1 MDKVI
6 AKGLI
11 GKEEVL
17 LEATIEDGELVLDFD
32 GGEDELLES
41 TLLMQLKYAP
51 AMGGTFYPEEKS
63 LLNVVNV
70 LQNDGFFTKL
80 ISIDI
85 EGEPETVPLEDE
97 PEGEEKIVY

>member
-1 MDKVI
+1 MKKVT

-11 GKEEVL
+11 GKQEL
-17 LEATIEDGELVLDFD
+17 LVEATIEGGELVLDFD
-32 GGEDELLES
+32 GGEDEYLES

-70 LQNDGFFTKL
+70 LQSGWFFKKL

-85 EGEPETVPLEDE
+85 EGEEETIPFDSEDD
-97 PEGEEKIVY
+97 GKVY

>member
-1 MDKVI
+1 MKKVT

-11 GKEEVL
+11 GKQELL

-32 GGEDELLES
+32 GSEDETLES
-41 TLLMQLKYAP
+41 AFKMQLKYAP

-70 LQNDGFFTKL
+70 LQSGWFFKKL

-85 EGEPETVPLEDE
+85 EGEEETIPFDSEDD
-97 PEGEEKIVY
+97 GKVY

>member
-1 MDKVI
+1 MMKKVI

-32 GGEDELLES
+32 GPEDETLES
-41 TLLMQLKYAP
+41 TFEMQLKYAP

-70 LQNDGFFTKL
+70 LQSGWFFKKL

-85 EGEPETVPLEDE
+85 EGEEETIPFDAEDDE
-97 PEGEEKIVY
+97 IVY

>member
-1 MDKVI
+1 MKKVT

-11 GKEEVL
+11 GKQELL

-85 EGEPETVPLEDE
+85 EGEEETIPFDSEDD
-97 PEGEEKIVY
+97 GKVY

>member
-1 MDKVI
+1 MEKVV
-6 AKGLI
+6 AI
-11 GKEEVL
+11 GKFGGEEIK
-17 LEATIEDGELVLDFD
+17 LEAIIENGELVILFD
-32 GGEDELLES
+32 GEQNEMLEPIIM
-41 TLLMQLKYAP
+41 TELKYAP
-51 AMGGTFYPEEKS
+51 AMGGTLYPEEKS

-85 EGEPETVPLEDE
+85 EDEPETVPLEDE

>member
-1 MDKVI
+1 MKKLT

-11 GKEEVL
+11 GKQELV

-32 GGEDELLES
+32 GEQNELLES

-51 AMGGTFYPEEKS
+51 AMGGTLYPEEKS

-85 EGEPETVPLEDE
+85 EDEPETVPLEDE

>member
-1 MDKVI
+1 MKKVT

-11 GKEEVL
+11 GKQELV

-32 GGEDELLES
+32 GGEDQYLES

-85 EGEPETVPLEDE
+85 EGEPETVPLEDDA
-97 PEGEEKIVY
+97 EGEEKIVY

>member
-1 MDKVI
+1 MKKVT

-11 GKEEVL
+11 GKQELL

-32 GGEDELLES
+32 GGEDEYLES

-80 ISIDI
+80 ISIEI
-85 EGEPETVPLEDE
+85 EGEPETVPLDEDA
-97 PEGEEKIVY
+97 PEDSVY

>member
-1 MDKVI
+1 MKKVT

-11 GKEEVL
+11 GKQELL

-32 GGEDELLES
+32 GVEDELLES

-70 LQNDGFFTKL
+70 LQSGWFFKKL

-85 EGEPETVPLEDE
+85 EGEEETIPFDGEDDE
-97 PEGEEKIVY
+97 IVY

>member
-1 MDKVI
+1 MMKKVI

-11 GKEEVL
+11 GKQELL

-85 EGEPETVPLEDE
+85 EGEEETIPFDSEDD
-97 PEGEEKIVY
+97 GKVY

>member
-1 MDKVI
+1 MEKVV
-6 AKGLI
+6 AI
-11 GKEEVL
+11 GKFGGEEIK
-17 LEATIEDGELVLDFD
+17 LEASIVDGELVILFD
-32 GGEDELLES
+32 GERNEMLEPIIM
-41 TLLMQLKYAP
+41 TELKYAP

-70 LQNDGFFTKL
+70 LQSGWFFTKL

>member
-1 MDKVI
+1 MKKVI

-32 GGEDELLES
+32 GSEDETLES
-41 TLLMQLKYAP
+41 TFETQLKYAP
-51 AMGGTFYPEEKS
+51 AMGGVYYPPVYS

-70 LQNDGFFTKL
+70 LENGWFFKKL

-85 EGEPETVPLEDE
+85 EGEEETIPFDEDE
-97 PEGEEKIVY
+97 PENVY

>member
-1 MDKVI
+1 MKKVT

-11 GKEEVL
+11 GKQELL

-80 ISIDI
+80 ISIEI

-97 PEGEEKIVY
+97 DDGKVY

>member
-32 GGEDELLES
+32 GSEDETLES
-41 TLLMQLKYAP
+41 AFEMQLKYAP

-85 EGEPETVPLEDE
+85 EGEEETIPFDSEDD
-97 PEGEEKIVY
+97 GKVY

>member
-32 GGEDELLES
+32 GSEDETLES
-41 TLLMQLKYAP
+41 AFEMQLKYAP

-63 LLNVVNV
+63 LLNVVNEKKKKKI
-70 LQNDGFFTKL
+70 FTK
-80 ISIDI
+80 
-85 EGEPETVPLEDE
+85 
-97 PEGEEKIVY
+97 

>member
-1 MDKVI
+1 MKKVT

-11 GKEEVL
+11 GKQELL

-80 ISIDI
+80 ISLEV
-85 EGEPETVPLEDE
+85 EGEPETVPLAEDASDDV
-97 PEGEEKIVY
+97 VY

>member
-1 MDKVI
+1 MKKVT

-11 GKEEVL
+11 GKQELL

-32 GGEDELLES
+32 GAEDELLES

-85 EGEPETVPLEDE
+85 EGEEETIPFDAEDDE
-97 PEGEEKIVY
+97 IVY

>member
-1 MDKVI
+1 MKKVT

-11 GKEEVL
+11 GKQELV

-41 TLLMQLKYAP
+41 ALLMQLKYAP

-70 LQNDGFFTKL
+70 LQNNGFFTKL
-80 ISIDI
+80 ITIDI

>member
-1 MDKVI
+1 MKKVT

-11 GKEEVL
+11 GKQELL

-63 LLNVVNV
+63 LLNMVNV
-70 LQNDGFFTKL
+70 LQSGWFFKKL

-85 EGEPETVPLEDE
+85 EGEEETIPFDSEDD
-97 PEGEEKIVY
+97 GKVY